1 MKLVGENAEFIEID
15 DTKLYRVVADLYSA
29 QMLGA
34 VTDMSKGILSLEL
47 KDAAGNIVEDL
58 NQLIIYDEAGNEA
71 KEWYALA
78 SYMQSFDK
86 VDGVPTIPA
95 VYATAQNRKV
105 LEDSKN
111 PVRIFRQLNL
121 ISIIILVVI
130 LLLVVLLVL
139 LIRFIV
145 KRVKRRRQRRK
156 TA

>member
-1 MKLVGENAEFIEID
+1 
-15 DTKLYRVVADLYSA
+15 RVVADLYSA

-34 VTDMSKGILSLEL
+34 VTDLSKGILSLKL
-47 KDAAGNIVEDL
+47 KNAEGNVVDDL
-58 NQLIIYDEAGNEA
+58 NELILYDSEGNEV

-95 VYATAQNRKV
+95 VYAAAQNRKV

-111 PVRIFRQLNL
+111 LGRIFRQLNL
-121 ISIIILVVI
+121 TSIIILLVI
-130 LLLVVLLVL
+130 LLIVVVVVL

-145 KRVKRRRQRRK
+145 KRIKRRKNR
-156 TA
+156 